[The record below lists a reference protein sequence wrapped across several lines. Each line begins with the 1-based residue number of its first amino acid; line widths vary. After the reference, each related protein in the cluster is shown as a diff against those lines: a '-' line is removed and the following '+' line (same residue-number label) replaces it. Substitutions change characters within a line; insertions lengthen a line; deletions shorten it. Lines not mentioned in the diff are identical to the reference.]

1 MDVRQ
6 QVDEVKERGRIGR
19 LASWV
24 GRRSGLSR
32 RQRELET
39 RAWALYGAVVARARR
54 PYLFADLGV
63 PDTTEGRWEMIQL
76 HAGLVALRL
85 DEAGPAGKELAQVLF
100 DCMMKDMDR
109 SLRELAIGDLSIG
122 KYVKRMAQS
131 FYFRLQHL
139 DRALATGD
147 AAPMIEILG
156 KNVYEDPKAAGA
168 PALWEAVVAEARLL
182 STLSNEELQ
191 AGRLSGMEVVR

>member
-1 MDVRQ
+1 MDARR
-6 QVDEVKERGRIGR
+6 QVDEVRQRNRVGR
-19 LASWV
+19 LVSWV
-24 GRRSGLSR
+24 GRRSGLSP

-54 PYLFADLGV
+54 PYLFAGLGV

-76 HAGLVALRL
+76 HAGLLALRL

-147 AAPMIEILG
+147 VRPMIEILG
-156 KNVYEDPKAAGA
+156 KNVYGDPAAAKA
-168 PALWEAVVAEARLL
+168 PALWDAVLDEARLL
-182 STLSNEELQ
+182 RAAPGDELL
-191 AGRLSGMEVVR
+191 AGRLDGMERVS